1 VGNIDAYMCACAGT
15 PANEIQ
21 AYISG
26 QESVIGYYVVLCF
39 YPILAVEVHVIMTSL
54 FSNLLGGGG
63 GGRGGGLDSS
73 APFLYEPAY
82 FTFLTDVVLIFY
94 MYMYRYVTIENFI
107 HV

>member
-1 VGNIDAYMCACAGT
+1 MLTCVHVLAHPLMRFRHIFQDKNRL
-15 PANEIQ
+15 
-21 AYISG
+21 
-26 QESVIGYYVVLCF
+26 SVIGYYVVLCF

-54 FSNLLGGGG
+54 FSNLLGGGEVG
-63 GGRGGGLDSS
+63 GGGGMDSS
-73 APFLYEPAY
+73 APFLYEPTY